1 MKATSQTIQQIERAL
16 RKIAAKYPLGRED
29 LVLTD
34 IHLQVKADSGELLA
48 FNDDDE
54 ELTRCVVE
62 QWMDNGDEDFYEEI
76 TPVLRQCIQNM
87 KDTLENLSLLK
98 PYSFVL
104 VDEDKE
110 TLCDLYLVDDETV
123 IVDGEL
129 LKGLD
134 EDLDDFLKKLL
145 EEYSARGLAK
155 SRLGGGKVKSVWVL
169 PGARIYQNVRMSN
182 PWDENRVFSG
192 RRRFV
197 LREDILACRGK
208 GRV

>member
-16 RKIAAKYPLGRED
+16 KKVIAKYPQKNGE

-62 QWMDNGDEDFYEEI
+62 QWMENKDEDFYDEVAPI
-76 TPVLRQCIQNM
+76 LRQCIQGM
-87 KDTLENLSLLK
+87 KEALEALPILK

-104 VDEDKE
+104 VDEEKE
-110 TLCDLYLVDDETV
+110 TLNDLYLVDDETL
-123 IVDGEL
+123 ILDGEL

-134 EDLDDFLKKLL
+134 EDLDSFLKELL
-145 EEYSARGLAK
+145 
-155 SRLGGGKVKSVWVL
+155 
-169 PGARIYQNVRMSN
+169 
-182 PWDENRVFSG
+182 DE
-192 RRRFV
+192 
-197 LREDILACRGK
+197 
-208 GRV
+208 

>member
-16 RKIAAKYPLGRED
+16 RKIAAKYPQGRGGFGFD
-29 LVLTD
+29 GYPSSG
-34 IHLQVKADSGELLA
+34 KADSGELLA

-62 QWMDNGDEDFYEEI
+62 QWMDNGDENFYEEI
-76 TPVLRQCIQNM
+76 TPVLRQCIQGM
-87 KDTLENLSLLK
+87 KDTLEHLSLLK

-145 EEYSARGLAK
+145 EE
-155 SRLGGGKVKSVWVL
+155 
-169 PGARIYQNVRMSN
+169 
-182 PWDENRVFSG
+182 
-192 RRRFV
+192 
-197 LREDILACRGK
+197 
-208 GRV
+208 

>member
-54 ELTRCVVE
+54 E

-145 EEYSARGLAK
+145 EE
-155 SRLGGGKVKSVWVL
+155 
-169 PGARIYQNVRMSN
+169 
-182 PWDENRVFSG
+182 
-192 RRRFV
+192 
-197 LREDILACRGK
+197 
-208 GRV
+208 

>member
-16 RKIAAKYPLGRED
+16 RKIAAKYPQGRED
-29 LVLTD
+29 LALTD

-62 QWMDNGDEDFYEEI
+62 QWMDNGDKNFYEEI
-76 TPVLRQCIQNM
+76 TPVLRQCIQGM
-87 KDTLENLSLLK
+87 KDTLEHLSLLK

-145 EEYSARGLAK
+145 EE
-155 SRLGGGKVKSVWVL
+155 
-169 PGARIYQNVRMSN
+169 
-182 PWDENRVFSG
+182 
-192 RRRFV
+192 
-197 LREDILACRGK
+197 
-208 GRV
+208 

>member
-123 IVDGEL
+123 IVDG
-129 LKGLD
+129 
-134 EDLDDFLKKLL
+134 
-145 EEYSARGLAK
+145 
-155 SRLGGGKVKSVWVL
+155 GKVKSVWVL

>member
-104 VDEDKE
+104 VDEDKAS
-110 TLCDLYLVDDETV
+110 T
-123 IVDGEL
+123 
-129 LKGLD
+129 
-134 EDLDDFLKKLL
+134 
-145 EEYSARGLAK
+145 
-155 SRLGGGKVKSVWVL
+155 
-169 PGARIYQNVRMSN
+169 
-182 PWDENRVFSG
+182 
-192 RRRFV
+192 
-197 LREDILACRGK
+197 
-208 GRV
+208 

>member
-76 TPVLRQCIQNM
+76 TPVLR
-87 KDTLENLSLLK
+87 
-98 PYSFVL
+98 
-104 VDEDKE
+104 
-110 TLCDLYLVDDETV
+110 
-123 IVDGEL
+123 
-129 LKGLD
+129 
-134 EDLDDFLKKLL
+134 
-145 EEYSARGLAK
+145 
-155 SRLGGGKVKSVWVL
+155 
-169 PGARIYQNVRMSN
+169 
-182 PWDENRVFSG
+182 
-192 RRRFV
+192 
-197 LREDILACRGK
+197 
-208 GRV
+208 

>member
-48 FNDDDE
+48 FNDDD
-54 ELTRCVVE
+54 
-62 QWMDNGDEDFYEEI
+62 EI

-145 EEYSARGLAK
+145 EE
-155 SRLGGGKVKSVWVL
+155 
-169 PGARIYQNVRMSN
+169 
-182 PWDENRVFSG
+182 
-192 RRRFV
+192 
-197 LREDILACRGK
+197 
-208 GRV
+208 

>member
-16 RKIAAKYPLGRED
+16 RKIAAKYPQGRED
-29 LVLTD
+29 LALTD
-34 IHLQVKADSGELLA
+34 IHLQVYADSGELLA

-129 LKGLD
+129 LKGVD
-134 EDLDDFLKKLL
+134 EDLEDFLKKLL
-145 EEYSARGLAK
+145 EE
-155 SRLGGGKVKSVWVL
+155 
-169 PGARIYQNVRMSN
+169 
-182 PWDENRVFSG
+182 
-192 RRRFV
+192 
-197 LREDILACRGK
+197 
-208 GRV
+208 

>member
-16 RKIAAKYPLGRED
+16 RKIAAKYPQGRED
-29 LVLTD
+29 LALTD

-76 TPVLRQCIQNM
+76 THVLRQCIQNM

-145 EEYSARGLAK
+145 EE
-155 SRLGGGKVKSVWVL
+155 
-169 PGARIYQNVRMSN
+169 
-182 PWDENRVFSG
+182 
-192 RRRFV
+192 
-197 LREDILACRGK
+197 
-208 GRV
+208 